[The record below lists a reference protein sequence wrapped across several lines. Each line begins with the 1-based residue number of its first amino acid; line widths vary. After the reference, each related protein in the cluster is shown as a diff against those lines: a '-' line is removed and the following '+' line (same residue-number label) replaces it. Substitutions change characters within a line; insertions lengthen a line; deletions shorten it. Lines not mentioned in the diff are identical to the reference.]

1 MKTLLRFLFV
11 LMSLSVLQAQD
22 ASPRKDAGEMP
33 RRPVTK
39 VFKVIYNIY
48 ELEDGKRINER
59 SYSLPVRTLDGSA
72 RSSSLKINNRVP
84 VTSKETPQGSEFM
97 YLDVGLNL
105 ECDVTE
111 QSDKFIVFTG
121 LDLSYVIS
129 ADQIAGPHLQG
140 QPIIRSTK
148 ENSTTLVY
156 PGKATLVTS
165 IDDINSK
172 KRMQLEVTVT
182 RIE

>member
-1 MKTLLRFLFV
+1 MKTLVRFLFV
-11 LMSLSVLQAQD
+11 LMSLSLLQAQD
-22 ASPRKDAGEMP
+22 TPARKDHP
-33 RRPVTK
+33 TK
-39 VFKVIYNIY
+39 VFKVSYLIY
-48 ELEDGKRINER
+48 ELEDGKKINER
-59 SYSLPVRTLDGSA
+59 SYTLPVRTVGDNA
-72 RSSSLKINNRVP
+72 PRSSSLKIGTRVP

-97 YLDVGLNL
+97 YLDVGMNL

-129 ADQIAGPHLQG
+129 ADQISGPHLQG
-140 QPIIRSTK
+140 QPIIRSVK

-156 PGKATLVTS
+156 PGKPTLVTS

>member
-11 LMSLSVLQAQD
+11 LMSLSLLQAQD
-22 ASPRKDAGEMP
+22 ATPRKDAGEAP
-33 RRPVTK
+33 RRVTK

-48 ELEDGKRINER
+48 ELEDGKKINER
-59 SYSLPVRTLDGSA
+59 SYTLPVRTVGDNAPRPSN
-72 RSSSLKINNRVP
+72 LKIGNRVP
-84 VTSKETPQGSEFM
+84 ITSKETPQGSEFQ
-97 YLDVGLNL
+97 YLDVGMNI

-129 ADQIAGPHLQG
+129 ADQIAEPHTLNL
-140 QPIIRSTK
+140 PIIRSVK
-148 ENSTTLVY
+148 ENSTTLVS

-165 IDDINSK
+165 IDDISSK
-172 KRMQLEVTVT
+172 KRMQVEVTVT

>member
-11 LMSLSVLQAQD
+11 LMSLSLLQAQD
-22 ASPRKDAGEMP
+22 ATPRKDAGDAP
-33 RRPVTK
+33 RRLTK
-39 VFKVIYNIY
+39 VFKVTYNIY
-48 ELEDGKRINER
+48 ELEDGKKINER
-59 SYSLPVRTLDGSA
+59 SYTLPVRTVGDNAPRQST
-72 RSSSLKINNRVP
+72 LKIANRVP
-84 VTSKETPQGSEFM
+84 ITTKETNQGNEVT
-97 YLDVGLNL
+97 YLDVGMNL

-121 LDLSYVIS
+121 LDLSYMMSGDKV
-129 ADQIAGPHLQG
+129 AEPHALSM
-140 QPIIRSTK
+140 PLIRSMK

-172 KRMQLEVTVT
+172 KRTQVEVTVT